1 MTNLVGIDFSI
12 ALDIVVVS
20 TLSFSFGLARKF
32 KVSLLV
38 ISELR
43 ISENKLF
50 IASGPPFLIL
60 YIGDFCWYME
70 KCLGIESR
78 ENGQIYHMVLFQQW
92 FERNHV
98 ENYIKKLSI
107 RAARLFESLVGN
119 VSLKKKLSEI
129 SVSRY

>member
-1 MTNLVGIDFSI
+1 MTKLVGIDFSI

-20 TLSFSFGLARKF
+20 ALSFSFGLARKF

-43 ISENKLF
+43 ISDIKLF
-50 IASGPPFLIL
+50 IASGPSFLLL

-98 ENYIKKLSI
+98 KIYIKSYQL
-107 RAARLFESLVGN
+107 ESHVYLRV
-119 VSLKKKLSEI
+119 
-129 SVSRY
+129 